1 MSKKVLMLAAKAN
14 MIQQFNHRNIKI
26 LQNLGYEVHVATNM
40 VDFGS
45 MSTDE
50 NERFKLWMSDNN
62 VIAHQVDFERRMGT
76 LKGNIRSIRQLRQ
89 IFRENDFSFI
99 HVHSPLGSI
108 LGRLV
113 AKQFKIPTI
122 YTAHGFH
129 FFKGGPKSGWLF
141 FYPLE
146 WIFSFI
152 TDTLITIND
161 EDFALAQKHMHAKN
175 IVKINGIGV
184 DVEKSW
190 CVTDK
195 EKAEA
200 RKSIRE
206 ELNIPNDA
214 FVILSV
220 GELSYRKNHKL
231 VLQALKKLSS
241 QERRQI
247 YYLVAGTGETGKTIS
262 HYAESFNFSDNLKL
276 FGYRS
281 DIHEINFASDVF
293 VFPSFQEGLGVAGL
307 DATVDGIYILGA
319 NRRGISDYIVESM
332 NGDLFNPND
341 FMRLKN
347 LIASLLK
354 TNIPTQKYQFLSRFD
369 KRNVD
374 KKMIDIYKY
383 MSD

>member
-1 MSKKVLMLAAKAN
+1 
-14 MIQQFNHRNIKI
+14 
-26 LQNLGYEVHVATNM
+26 
-40 VDFGS
+40 

-276 FGYRS
+276 LGYRS